1 MVLISLDDL
10 HDAAARIGA
19 VVRNTPLVPAS
30 LPGEPPL
37 WLKCENLQLAGAFK
51 IRGAYNFMSRLPDAQ
66 RRRGVITYSSG
77 NHGQGVAL
85 AARLL
90 GAPAVIVMPTT
101 APAIKVDGARGFGAE
116 VLFEGTTSLERKAR
130 AEREAQARG
139 LTVVPPFDHPHI
151 VAGQGTVG
159 LEILDDAPDVRAVY
173 VPIGGGGLAAGV
185 AAAVKRRSPDVRVIG
200 VEPVGASKM
209 LASLR
214 EGRPVTLD
222 RCESIADGLLPV
234 RPGDLTFAH
243 VQAYVD
249 EIRTVTD
256 AEIAA
261 AVLWLLRH
269 AHLVVE
275 PSGAA
280 AVAAVRRELEADPAE
295 PSHRRVAILSGG
307 NVSLETLVS
316 LSGTPARDMPLG

>member
-1 MVLISLDDL
+1 MTLITPDDL
-10 HDAAARIGA
+10 DAAASRIA
-19 VVRNTPLVPAS
+19 AIVRRTPLVS
-30 LPGEPPL
+30 GSMPGEPSV

-51 IRGAYNFMSRLPDAQ
+51 VRGAYNFVSRLSDAE

-90 GAPAVIVMPTT
+90 DIPAVIVMPTT
-101 APAIKVDGARGFGAE
+101 APAIKVRGARGFGAE
-116 VLFEGTTSLERKAR
+116 VVFEGTTSLERKAR
-130 AEREAQARG
+130 AEREAETRG
-139 LTVVPPFDHPHI
+139 LTLVPPFDHPHI

-159 LEILDDAPDVRAVY
+159 LEILDQAHDLRTVY

-185 AAAVKRRSPDVRVIG
+185 SAAIKRRRPEVRVIG
-200 VEPVGASKM
+200 VEPVGAAKM

-222 RCESIADGLLPV
+222 RCDSIADGLLPV

-243 VQAYVD
+243 VRAFVD
-249 EIRTVTD
+249 EIRTVED
-256 AEIAA
+256 SEIAA
-261 AVLWLLRH
+261 AVHWLFRQ

-275 PSGAA
+275 PSGAVT
-280 AVAAVRRELEADPAE
+280 VAAVRRAIGAAATPADAAGA
-295 PSHRRVAILSGG
+295 HVAILSGG
-307 NVSLETLVS
+307 NIALETLA
-316 LSGTPARDMPLG
+316 GMTMK